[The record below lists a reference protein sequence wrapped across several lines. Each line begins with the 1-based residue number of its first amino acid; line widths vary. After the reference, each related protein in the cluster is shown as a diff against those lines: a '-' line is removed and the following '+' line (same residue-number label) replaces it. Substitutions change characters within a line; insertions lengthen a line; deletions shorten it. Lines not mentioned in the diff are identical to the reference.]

1 MSVDKWQANEGVY
14 LGMEAAPLPA
24 FPEISP
30 EPHNLLGGKWTN
42 GQGQN
47 EYVGDRHL
55 VMLGPNGSGKS
66 WRVLVPNLFRLV
78 DWSMVVVDPKGTL
91 AAHTAVHR
99 AQLDKSGNPTR
110 QVVIID
116 PFKVIEESYPRLVA
130 RFPFLRSTGL
140 NSMSALDP
148 DSPDGEAVDEAKA
161 MAEAIIKVP
170 PKGEPHWAQSAQALV
185 RGLILALKV
194 LEKTGLDEFPVDEIR
209 KKGRDGAPDTVEP
222 VIIKLPGLKNG
233 ATLGHVR
240 QVIGEEPQK
249 LAAFVKVICRMMRG
263 TYPFIAEALNRF
275 SDYSPQNKELFSIL
289 STASTQTDWLSSP
302 RIRKDVSAGFFDFG
316 RLKREPVT
324 VYLVLPPRYLAT
336 HATWLRLMIT
346 AILLPLLR
354 SVENSPVPVLF
365 ALDEY
370 AALGHMEVIE
380 NNMALMR
387 EYGVKL
393 FLALQDLKQL
403 EEVHPERWQSFIAN
417 AGVRLLFAPQDYNTQ
432 EYFSKLSGNTVWT
445 YETGSSSTSW
455 GPGGQSG
462 SNNTG
467 QSKSI
472 VARFSP
478 EHLGSMER
486 GQGVLFVAESRS
498 GRANIMRRAVFPDP
512 RNIRPDA
519 KLRPGENPWNDMAR
533 LIADARQWIG

>member
-1 MSVDKWQANEGVY
+1 MGVDKWEKNGGVY
-14 LGMEAAPLPA
+14 LGWEAGSMPPP
-24 FPEISP
+24 PEVTL
-30 EPHNLLGGKWTN
+30 EPFNFLAGQWPV
-42 GQGQN
+42 GQGAN
-47 EYVGDRHL
+47 EYVLDRHL
-55 VMLGPNGSGKS
+55 LMFGPNGSGKS
-66 WRVLVPNLFRLV
+66 WRVLVPNLCRLV
-78 DWSMVVVDPKGTL
+78 DWSVVVVDPKGTL

-99 AQLDKSGNPTR
+99 AQLDKSGKPTR

-116 PFKVIEESYPRLVA
+116 PFKVIEESYPHLIEKY
-130 RFPFLRSTGL
+130 PFLRSKGL
-140 NSMSALDP
+140 NPIAPLDP
-148 DSPDGEAVDEAKA
+148 GSPDGEAVDEAKA

-194 LEKTGLDEFPVDEIR
+194 LEKAGLDEFPVDEIR

-222 VIIKLPGLKNG
+222 VTIKLPGLKNG

-249 LAAFVKVICRMMRG
+249 LAAFVKVICRMMREP
-263 TYPFIAEALNRF
+263 YPFIAEALNRF
-275 SDYSPQNKELFSIL
+275 SDYSPENKELFSIL

-302 RIRKDVSAGFFDFG
+302 RIRKDVAAGFFDFG

-403 EEVHPERWQSFIAN
+403 EEVHPNRWQSFIAN
-417 AGVRLLFAPQDYNTQ
+417 AGVRLLFAPQDYDTQ

-455 GPGGQSG
+455 SPGGQSG

-467 QSKSI
+467 QSKSV

-486 GQGVLFVAESRS
+486 GQGVLFVAETRS
-498 GRANIMRRAVFPDP
+498 GRANIMRRAVLPDP
-512 RNIRPDA
+512 RNVTLDA
-519 KLRPGENPWNDMAR
+519 KVQPGENPWNDMVR
-533 LIADARQWIG
+533 SIADARQWIG

>member
-1 MSVDKWQANEGVY
+1 
-14 LGMEAAPLPA
+14 
-24 FPEISP
+24 
-30 EPHNLLGGKWTN
+30 
-42 GQGQN
+42 
-47 EYVGDRHL
+47 
-55 VMLGPNGSGKS
+55 
-66 WRVLVPNLFRLV
+66 
-78 DWSMVVVDPKGTL
+78 
-91 AAHTAVHR
+91 
-99 AQLDKSGNPTR
+99 
-110 QVVIID
+110 
-116 PFKVIEESYPRLVA
+116 
-130 RFPFLRSTGL
+130 
-140 NSMSALDP
+140 
-148 DSPDGEAVDEAKA
+148 
-161 MAEAIIKVP
+161 
-170 PKGEPHWAQSAQALV
+170 
-185 RGLILALKV
+185 
-194 LEKTGLDEFPVDEIR
+194 
-209 KKGRDGAPDTVEP
+209 
-222 VIIKLPGLKNG
+222 
-233 ATLGHVR
+233 
-240 QVIGEEPQK
+240 
-249 LAAFVKVICRMMRG
+249 
-263 TYPFIAEALNRF
+263 
-275 SDYSPQNKELFSIL
+275 
-289 STASTQTDWLSSP
+289 
-302 RIRKDVSAGFFDFG
+302 
-316 RLKREPVT
+316 
-324 VYLVLPPRYLAT
+324 
-336 HATWLRLMIT
+336 
-346 AILLPLLR
+346 
-354 SVENSPVPVLF
+354 VLF

-462 SNNTG
+462 SSNTG

-512 RNIRPDA
+512 RNITSDA

-533 LIADARQWIG
+533 LIADARQWIA